1 MAKPASDRIPKSPSV
16 FLSWKYVLRGFVSFS
31 LALFF
36 SACTTTT
43 ETTTMPRQQPDQPR
57 GFFQK
62 FMDEVT
68 ERECNVGKFTCP
80 YGLGPAGE
88 PCDCTDPSG
97 IVLKGQTVK

>member
-1 MAKPASDRIPKSPSV
+1 MAKPASNRVLKNPLV
-16 FLSWKYVLRGFVSFS
+16 FFSLEHVLGGFASFS

-43 ETTTMPRQQPDQPR
+43 ETTTMPRQQSDQPR

-62 FMDEVT
+62 FIDEVT